1 MPSLFIFL
9 LLTCSMVLSQEL
21 RKLEPIHSLKFGMK
35 KSEVISQI
43 KKLTDSK
50 ISTTDRNLHSV
61 LSISLKDNSNFN
73 QLRAFLSK
81 DGGLFA
87 IEEEIFIRWNH
98 QIDDEKNIL
107 ANKNAME
114 SVMSRLRSNYG
125 EEDLLE
131 ETVLNNRESEF
142 RHVTASWKFAN
153 KKWVH
158 VIYEPQ
164 DWTLYPEL
172 IKIIIIYRSSNLDPR
187 KDQSY

>member
-50 ISTTDRNLHSV
+50 ISTTERNLHSV

-98 QIDDEKNIL
+98 QIDDEKNII
-107 ANKNAME
+107 ANKNSME

-142 RHVTASWKFAN
+142 RHVTASLKFAN

>member
-9 LLTCSMVLSQEL
+9 LLTCSMVHSQEL
-21 RKLEPIHSLKFGMK
+21 RKLESIHSLKFGMK
-35 KSEVISQI
+35 KSEIISQI

-50 ISTTDRNLHSV
+50 ISTTERNLHSV
-61 LSISLKDNSNFN
+61 LSISMEDNSNFN
-73 QLRAFLSK
+73 QLRTFLSK

-98 QIDDEKNIL
+98 QIEDRENLL

-114 SVMSRLRSNYG
+114 SVLSRLRSNYG

-131 ETVLNNRESEF
+131 ETVLNNRESKF
-142 RHVTASWKFAN
+142 RHATASWKFAD
-153 KKWVH
+153 KRWIH

-172 IKIIIIYRSSNLDPR
+172 IKIIIIYRSSILDPR
-187 KDQSY
+187 KN

>member
-9 LLTCSMVLSQEL
+9 LLTCSMVHSQEL
-21 RKLEPIHSLKFGMK
+21 RKLESIHSLKFGMK
-35 KSEVISQI
+35 KSEIISQI

-50 ISTTDRNLHSV
+50 ISTTERNLHSV
-61 LSISLKDNSNFN
+61 LSISMKDNSNFN
-73 QLRAFLSK
+73 QLRTFLSK

-98 QIDDEKNIL
+98 QIEDGENLL
-107 ANKNAME
+107 ANKKAME
-114 SVMSRLRSNYG
+114 SVLSRLRSNYG

-131 ETVLNNRESEF
+131 ETVLNNRESKF
-142 RHVTASWKFAN
+142 RHATASWKFAD
-153 KKWVH
+153 KRWIH

-172 IKIIIIYRSSNLDPR
+172 IKIIIIYRSSILDPR
-187 KDQSY
+187 KN

>member
-9 LLTCSMVLSQEL
+9 LLTCSMVHGQEL
-21 RKLEPIHSLKFGMK
+21 RKLESIHSLKFGMK
-35 KSEVISQI
+35 KSEIISQI

-50 ISTTDRNLHSV
+50 ISTTERNLHSV
-61 LSISLKDNSNFN
+61 LSISMEDNSNFN
-73 QLRAFLSK
+73 QLRTFLSK

-98 QIDDEKNIL
+98 QIEDGENLL

-114 SVMSRLRSNYG
+114 SVLSRLRSNYG

-131 ETVLNNRESEF
+131 ETVLNNQESKF
-142 RHVTASWKFAN
+142 RHVTASWKFAD
-153 KKWVH
+153 KKWIH

-172 IKIIIIYRSSNLDPR
+172 IKIIIIYRSSILDPR
-187 KDQSY
+187 KN